1 MKQIKIAIDGHSS
14 CGKSTVAKEIA
25 KKLGYIYVDTGAMYR
40 AATLYFLRENIS
52 PDNEQEIVNHLDNI
66 NISFKQT
73 SDYPLPTVHLNGE
86 NIEEEIRKLY
96 VSEKVSFYSKNKDL
110 RAKLVS
116 EQQEIGK
123 NGGVVMDGRDIG
135 SVVFPHAELKL
146 FMTASP
152 EVRAQR
158 RYDELIAKGE
168 KVDLDQILDNVKSRD
183 LEDSTRK
190 ESPLVKV
197 DDAILFDNSEMN
209 REEQMT
215 KLLEIVES
223 KLN

>member
-52 PDNEQEIVNHLDNI
+52 PDNEQDIVNHLDNI